1 MKVILLADVKKV
13 GKKDQTVEVSDG
25 YATNFLFPRRL
36 AVQVTKKAVEVLEG
50 QQENA
55 RQLEAQK
62 RAEAQTLAEKLKD
75 VTVEFKVKTGKEGK
89 LFGNVSA
96 KQIEE
101 ELLKQFNIQI
111 DKKKFIDK
119 GPLSVLGYHHL
130 KIELHKGVVGVVNVH
145 LAAEGER

>member
-25 YATNFLFPRRL
+25 YAVNFLFPRKL
-36 AVQVTKKAVEVLEG
+36 AVQVTKKSVEVLAD

-55 RQLEAQK
+55 RQIEVQK
-62 RAEAQTLAEKLKD
+62 RKEAEELAVKLKD
-75 VTVEFKVKTGKEGK
+75 ITVEFSVKTGKEGK
-89 LFGNVSA
+89 LFGNVST

-101 ELLKQFNIQI
+101 ELLKQFKIQI

-119 GPLSVLGYHHL
+119 GPLNCLGYHHL
-130 KIELHKGVVGVVNVH
+130 KIELHKGVVGVINAHVK
-145 LAAEGER
+145 AEGEK

>member
-25 YATNFLFPRRL
+25 YATNFLFPRHL
-36 AVQVTKKAVEVLEG
+36 AVQVTKKSVEVLADQKEERRLEDEANRKAA
-50 QQENA
+50 QE
-55 RQLEAQK
+55 
-62 RAEAQTLAEKLKD
+62 LAEKLKD
-75 VTVEFKVKTGKEGK
+75 ITIEFRVKTGKEGK
-89 LFGNVSA
+89 LFGNIST

-101 ELLKQFNIQI
+101 ELLKQFNVTI

-130 KIELHKGVVGVVNVH
+130 KIDLYKGVIGVINVH
-145 LAAEGER
+145 LLSEGE

>member
-25 YATNFLFPRRL
+25 YAVNFLFPRKL
-36 AVQVTKKAVEVLEG
+36 AVQVTKKSVEVLAD

-55 RQLEAQK
+55 RQIEAQK
-62 RAEAQTLAEKLKD
+62 RKEAEELAVKLKD
-75 VTVEFKVKTGKEGK
+75 ITVEFSVKTGKEGK
-89 LFGNVSA
+89 LFGNVST

-101 ELLKQFNIQI
+101 ELLKQFKIQI

-119 GPLSVLGYHHL
+119 GPLNCLGYHHL
-130 KIELHKGVVGVVNVH
+130 KIELHKGVVGVINVH
-145 LAAEGER
+145 VKAEGEK